1 MKIQLTQQILINKR
15 HRWYSV
21 LDELCFKSNNL
32 YNYALYQIRQ
42 HYKKTNKYLS
52 YYDLNAILSKE
63 NQFDY
68 RSLPYAQ
75 CSQQVLRQ
83 IDKQYLS
90 FYRALK
96 SPKMKGKKVR
106 LPKYKDKENGKNIV
120 VYTNQCIKLKNNVL
134 TLKIDNANKIN
145 INTDLNVQIVRIV
158 HRGNHIVIE
167 LIYNK
172 EYILKEDNKRYAAI
186 DLGLDNL
193 ATLTSNVCQSNI
205 YDGKKIKSI
214 NRFYNKKKALLQ
226 SKLKNKNKKT
236 SKRIKR
242 INYRRNNK
250 IKDYMHKVSHLIVA
264 YMEANNLNT
273 LFVGKNTGWKEGIN
287 IGKTNNQ
294 NFVAIPF
301 NLLVSMLDYKCKL
314 AGIKMIIVN
323 EAYTSKC
330 SFLDNEKI
338 GKHDTYCGKRIKR
351 GLFLSLEGHRINA
364 DINGSFNIM
373 RLGIIK
379 CNCDVLNVVPADKRY
394 VYNPVRIK
402 NLKFWQT

>member
-1 MKIQLTQQILINKR
+1 MKIQLTHQILINKR

-21 LDELCFKSNNL
+21 LDELCFKSKNL

-52 YYDLNAILSKE
+52 YYDLNALLSKE
-63 NQFDY
+63 NQLDY

-106 LPKYKDKENGKNIV
+106 LPKYKDKENGRNIV
-120 VYTNQCIKLKNNVL
+120 IYTNQCFKLKNNVL

-145 INTDLNVQIVRIV
+145 INTDLNVQIVRII
-158 HRGNHIVIE
+158 HKGNHIVIE

-172 EYILKEDNKRYAAI
+172 EYTLKEDNKRYAAI

-214 NRFYNKKKALLQ
+214 NRFYNKRKALLR

-236 SKRIKR
+236 NKRIKR

-330 SFLDNEKI
+330 SFLDNERI

-351 GLFLSLEGHRINA
+351 GLFLSLEEHRINA

-379 CNCDVLNVVPADKRY
+379 CNCDVLNLVPADKRY

-402 NLKFWQT
+402 I